1 MKLYKSYVFID
12 KDPVIDV
19 MRTMVQDSRKTF
31 TQVERESGV
40 TSTTLRNWFGGQTRR
55 PQFATVA
62 AVARSL
68 GKTIRFGGTE
78 IRDDPTAS
86 ELEALAKQERKLQ
99 RERRNKKVK
108 T

>member
-12 KDPVIDV
+12 KDPVIDI

-31 TQVERESGV
+31 VQIERDSGV
-40 TSTTLRNWFGGQTRR
+40 QTTTLRNWFGGQTRR

-68 GKTIRFGGTE
+68 GKTIRFGSVE
-78 IRDDPTAS
+78 IKDDPTSS

-99 RERRNKKVK
+99 RDRRRQKSKK
-108 T
+108 